1 MTLFLRVLGFSCLAL
16 ALASCGGGNK
26 SGVPKGAPGELSSFS
41 GEWPAP
47 NQDLA
52 NRRVA
57 TTKIDSGNVDQLGV
71 AWTIPIQGGGTFG
84 NYASTPIVAD
94 GVVYTQD
101 LTSNVKAIDLK
112 TGQVKWAKN
121 YNSVDE
127 GPNGVA
133 LGYGK
138 IYGATSDFAFALD
151 KDTGK
156 EVWRSQR
163 LTRNANEG
171 IDMPPGYNDGTVYVS
186 TVPGNTKTFYA
197 GNGQAILTA
206 MDASTG
212 AIKWKWD
219 EVPANLWSE
228 KNKNIN
234 SGGGQWQA
242 PTFDG
247 KGNMYVGVANPAP
260 FTGTPKL
267 PWGSSRPGPNL
278 YTNSIVKLNASTGKL
293 IWYYQLTPH
302 DIYDWDMQNSPM
314 LATVNGKQV
323 VIDGGK
329 AGIVVA
335 VDAQTGK
342 PLWKRPVGI
351 HNGHDNDNLAAQ
363 KGDFSNLKIP
373 ETVEP
378 GDLGGIETQL
388 ATNGKTVFAAV
399 NNLATVYKG
408 QGLKFA
414 SFAVPPAKGTGN
426 FVAVD
431 VATGKVK
438 WDNKLKFSPYGAATI
453 ANDVVFTTTFD
464 GTLHGYAVDTGKEI
478 WSTKLSAG
486 TNAPVASGNAGR
498 SSSNIPSSTGIQS
511 AFLNIGGVLTDFVV
525 TDATAT
531 LAYSLN
537 ANNQS
542 CGYYIDSSGVTTHG
556 FWRDR
561 DGTIYA
567 PIDPVGSTSTILF
580 GNTVLRHNK
589 HRRHDLNLMV
599 GRYTDAA
606 GATHGILFSPAH
618 GFVVYD
624 FPGAT
629 FTSLNGINE
638 RGVVVGRYTDPSTG
652 IDHGILARVSWS
664 GRAGVMLPL
673 ALPSAPAQAS
683 PERAVVTEPA
693 Y

>member
-1 MTLFLRVLGFSCLAL
+1 MSEMQGKRGQGSWRLAGIGLLL
-16 ALASCGGGNK
+16 ATSLLLAACGGGSSNNNSTNASTK
-26 SGVPKGAPGELSSFS
+26 TAAPSTGWTLPGA
-41 GEWPAP
+41 
-47 NQDLA
+47 DLQNSRYVGGPINA
-52 NRRVA
+52 
-57 TTKIDSGNVDQLGV
+57 SNVSTLGV
-71 AWTIPIQGGGTFG
+71 AWTVPITATSAFGG
-84 NYASTPIVAD
+84 YSTTPVVVK

-101 LTSNVKAIDLK
+101 LASNVQAIDLK
-112 TGQVKWAKN
+112 SGKVLWTHKYSSPN
-121 YNSVDE
+121 E
-127 GPNGVA
+127 GPNGVNVA
-133 LGYGK
+133 NGTV
-138 IYGATSDFAFALD
+138 YGATSDSAFALEAA
-151 KDTGK
+151 TGK
-156 EVWRSQR
+156 QLWTRK

-171 IDMPPGYNDGTVYVS
+171 IDMPPGYHDGTVYVS
-186 TVPGNTKTFYA
+186 TVPGNTKSFYA

-247 KGNMYVGVANPAP
+247 KGNLYVGVANPAP

-278 YTNSIVKLNASTGKL
+278 YTNSIVKLNESTGKL

-464 GTLHGYAVDTGKEI
+464 GTLHGFAVDTGKEI

-486 TNAPVASGNAGR
+486 TNAPVAVDGDTLITASTLPGGPGQKAQIIAYRLGATGKLPASPAPASKKPSATPAPSSASGTVALAAKGNQLAFNANQETAKAGKVAVKFTND
-498 SSSNIPSSTGIQS
+498 SALQHNVTLADSSNKVLGKTPTFQ
-511 AFLNIGGVLTDFVV
+511 GGTKSFS
-525 TDATAT
+525 AT
-531 LAYSLN
+531 LKPGTYT
-537 ANNQS
+537 
-542 CGYYIDSSGVTTHG
+542 YYCSVPGHRQAG
-556 FWRDR
+556 MQ
-561 DGTIYA
+561 GT
-567 PIDPVGSTSTILF
+567 L
-580 GNTVLRHNK
+580 TVK
-589 HRRHDLNLMV
+589 
-599 GRYTDAA
+599 
-606 GATHGILFSPAH
+606 
-618 GFVVYD
+618 
-624 FPGAT
+624 
-629 FTSLNGINE
+629 
-638 RGVVVGRYTDPSTG
+638 
-652 IDHGILARVSWS
+652 
-664 GRAGVMLPL
+664 
-673 ALPSAPAQAS
+673 
-683 PERAVVTEPA
+683 
-693 Y
+693 